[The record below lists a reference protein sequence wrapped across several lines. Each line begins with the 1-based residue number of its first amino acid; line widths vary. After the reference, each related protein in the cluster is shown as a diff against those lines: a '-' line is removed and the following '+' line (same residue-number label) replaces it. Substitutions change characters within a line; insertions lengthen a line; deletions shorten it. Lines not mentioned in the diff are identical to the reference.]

1 MKNIECENCG
11 SKDLYEDS
19 GYLICRH
26 CGSRFLPTKDER
38 PSQVTIDLRSDVQS
52 LLEKWDGDPANGSK
66 YARLILEIDPSNVR
80 AKRYLYGYTTETSG
94 QTSGQTSGGCYI
106 ATAVYGSYDCP
117 QVWTLRRYRDDTLA
131 KTVGGRLFIKSY
143 YLISPIVVKY
153 FGKTEWFK
161 NFCKPKLD
169 RFVRKLNSE
178 GVSDKS
184 YQDKY

>member
-11 SKDLYEDS
+11 SNDLYEDN

-66 YARLILEIDPSNVR
+66 YARLILEIDPSNER
-80 AKRYLYGYTTETSG
+80 AKRYLYGNNYSNNS
-94 QTSGQTSGGCYI
+94 QTSDGCYI

-117 QVWTLRRYRDDTLA
+117 QVWTLRRYRDYTLA
-131 KTVGGRLFIKSY
+131 ESVMGRMFIKAY
-143 YLISPIVVKY
+143 YTISPVLVEH
-153 FGKTEWFK
+153 FGKTEWFV

-169 RFVRKLNSE
+169 RFVQKLNSE
-178 GVSDKS
+178 GVPDTR
-184 YQDKY
+184 YFDRY